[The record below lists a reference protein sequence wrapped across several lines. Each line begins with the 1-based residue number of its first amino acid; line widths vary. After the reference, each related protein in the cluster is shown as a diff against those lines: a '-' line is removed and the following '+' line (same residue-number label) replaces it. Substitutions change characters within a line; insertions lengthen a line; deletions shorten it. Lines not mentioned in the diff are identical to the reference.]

1 MSELWANIL
10 PPGWTRAA
18 IRELTAPS
26 VEQGLPAD
34 RGRFVYVDI
43 SSIDNHAKRIVEP
56 KLLSTSDAPSR
67 AKQHLRP
74 DDVLV
79 SMTRPNLNAV
89 AMVPKQMAGAIGS
102 TGFHVL
108 RGAGVHPGW
117 LLYLVQ
123 TGSFVDSMS
132 LLVQG
137 ALYPAIRPKDI
148 ASFVVPLAPLPEQ
161 RRIVEEI
168 EKHFARLESSEAALK
183 RIRANLKRYRAAL
196 LEAAC
201 EGRLVPT
208 EAEFARAEGRG
219 YEPAHQLLARTLKQ
233 RRIGWEADQLA
244 KMEAAGKPPND
255 GRWKTAY
262 REPTP
267 AGREEL
273 TKVPEGW
280 CLATVEQVSLHVEYG
295 TSAKTSEHQ
304 GGVPVLRMGNILS
317 DGRINLKELKF
328 LPSDHP
334 EFPRLLLKTGDLLFN
349 RTNSAELVGK
359 SAVYRGV
366 PSPCSFASYLIRVET
381 ATGCDS
387 IYLSVCLNCSL
398 GRSWIKE
405 VVSQQVGQ
413 ANVNGSKLQAFVFP
427 LPPLAEQRRIVA
439 EVERRLSV
447 IEELEGVVEANL
459 KRAAR
464 LRQSILKRAFEGRLV
479 AQDPNDEPASVLL
492 ERIRRDRAA
501 KASGGERR
509 CRRGRAT
516 NIMKA
521 GA

>member
-1 MSELWANIL
+1 MHPLARKWCT
-10 PPGWTRAA
+10 W
-18 IRELTAPS
+18 
-26 VEQGLPAD
+26 
-34 RGRFVYVDI
+34 
-43 SSIDNHAKRIVEP
+43 P
-56 KLLSTSDAPSR
+56 KKMA
-67 AKQHLRP
+67 QP

-79 SMTRPNLNAV
+79 SVRAPVGPTNLCAETS
-89 AMVPKQMAGAIGS
+89 AIG
-102 TGFHVL
+102 
-108 RGAGVHPGW
+108 RGLA
-117 LLYLVQ
+117 
-123 TGSFVDSMS
+123 
-132 LLVQG
+132 
-137 ALYPAIRPKDI
+137 AIRP
-148 ASFVVPLAPLPEQ
+148 LAGIPSKYVLYGLRCTQDRLSERATGSTFSAISGDDLRSHQLAVAPVAEQ
-161 RRIVEEI
+161 HRIVDEI
-168 EKHFARLESSEAALK
+168 EKQFARLGAAETALK
-183 RIRANLKRYRAAL
+183 RTRANLKRYRAAVL
-196 LEAAC
+196 KAAC

-208 EAEFARAEGRG
+208 EAELARAEGRDC
-219 YEPAHQLLARTLKQ
+219 EPADQLLARMLNE
-233 RRIGWEADQLA
+233 RRIRWEANQRLR
-244 KMEAAGKPPND
+244 MEAVGKTPND
-255 GRWKTAY
+255 GIWKTAY
-262 REPTP
+262 RQLTP
-267 AGREEL
+267 AGSVEL
-273 TKVPEGW
+273 AEVPEGW
-280 CLATVEQVSLHVEYG
+280 CLATVEQVTLHVEYG

-387 IYLSVCLNCSL
+387 IYLSVCLNSTL
-398 GRSWIKE
+398 GRSWIKA

-413 ANVNGSKLQAFVFP
+413 ANVNGSKLRAFVFP
-427 LPPLAEQRRIVA
+427 LPPLAEQHRIVA

-464 LRQSILKRAFEGRLV
+464 LRQSILKRAFEGKLV
-479 AQDPNDEPASVLL
+479 PQDPNDEPASVLL
-492 ERIRRDRAA
+492 ERIWQERAA
-501 KASGGERR
+501 KASGEEPQP
-509 CRRGRAT
+509 RRGRAT